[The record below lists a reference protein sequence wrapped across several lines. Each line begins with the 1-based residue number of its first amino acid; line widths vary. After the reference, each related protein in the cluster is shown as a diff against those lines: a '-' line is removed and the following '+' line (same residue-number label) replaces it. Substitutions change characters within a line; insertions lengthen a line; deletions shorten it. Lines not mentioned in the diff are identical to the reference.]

1 MYLHIIPVSYCTLRD
16 KHHTIMNLGSN
27 NIEKTELG
35 NSKIRYNCKRTGLG
49 SIRGFGSNRI
59 SVCCNRTDLQKGRI
73 DLGSNRRYLGSNGK
87 EHTGYRIY
95 SGSNKVTHRILKQ
108 RAVKKTNSR

>member
-1 MYLHIIPVSYCTLRD
+1 
-16 KHHTIMNLGSN
+16 MNLGSN
-27 NIEKTELG
+27 NIEKTDLG
-35 NSKIRYNCKRTGLG
+35 NSKIRYNSRRTGLG